1 MHRRRTRRITVSGRN
16 NLETLERRT
25 LLSAAVDS
33 LGVEGHGYYT
43 INRPETVVANPSP
56 AEGGG
61 PEAAGFQIEV
71 VFGGGLTAGQQA
83 VFTQAANRWQQILTG
98 DIPDVGSGSWGGP
111 VDDVRIS
118 ASGVAIDGVGGILG
132 SAGPQFLRGGTFLP
146 INGNMQFDTADLASL
161 LSAGQLDEVITHEM
175 GHVLGLG
182 TIWSNKGLLANSG
195 TSTVSFTGAQAK
207 IESNAA
213 RRTAAGT
220 SVPVENTGGSGTANS
235 HWRESTFDNELMTG
249 FLNNGA
255 NPLSRITAAQFVDLG
270 YPQVNVD
277 AADTYVPPGGNDVP
291 TIGAL
296 TASPSPVN
304 QGGTLTLSAA
314 GASDSDG
321 IGEVRFYLEANGVAG
336 LQAGMGDVQIG
347 ADSGA
352 PYSFNYDTSTLSPG
366 TYTFYARA
374 VDTFGAVSSAS
385 STTAVVQNPAAPAP
399 SQPQLA
405 ASSDTGVSNSDRVT
419 SDNTPT
425 FTGTGMDGLTVKL
438 FANGVQVGSA
448 VTSGGQYSITTSVLT
463 DGVKSITAVATDGT
477 NTSPSTTAFNV
488 TIDTVA
494 PGLVGTPTFNYLP
507 ATHSLRYVF
516 NEDIGG
522 SLSPGNMSVVRLPL
536 PGTTVGTAM
545 TFNSSAKVASFT
557 FPGEPNFRIG
567 DGSYTATLSG
577 VTDVAGNALVGGT
590 NVMNF
595 FFLLGDA
602 NHDGTVNLID
612 FNTLAAN
619 FGQTGKDFSGG
630 DFTYDGSVDL
640 ADFNLLAAHFGTS
653 VAPAAFSSVQISG
666 AGAKAH
672 HPADDVGQDL
682 LA

>member
-1 MHRRRTRRITVSGRN
+1 MHHRRTLRN
-16 NLETLERRT
+16 HRELHRNKLEFLERRA
-25 LLSAAVDS
+25 LLSAVVET
-33 LGVEGHGYYT
+33 LGVEGHGTYT
-43 INRPETVVANPSP
+43 INRPDMIVADAS
-56 AEGGG
+56 AVDRGG
-61 PEAAGFQIEV
+61 PEADGFQIEV
-71 VFGGGLTAGQQA
+71 VFGGGLTAQQQA

-98 DIPDVGSGSWGGP
+98 DIPDVGSGNWGAP

-118 ASGVAIDGVGGILG
+118 ASGVPIDGVGGILG
-132 SAGPQFLRGGTFLP
+132 SAGPQFLRGGSFLP

-195 TSTVSFTGAQAK
+195 TSTVAFTGAQAK

-277 AADTYVPPGGNDVP
+277 AADPYVPPGGNTVP

-296 TASPSPVN
+296 TAAPSPVN
-304 QGGTLTLSAA
+304 QGGTLTLSAS

-321 IGEVRFYLEANGVAG
+321 ISEVRFYLEGNGLPG

-347 ADSGA
+347 ADSSS
-352 PYSFNYDTSTLSPG
+352 PYALNYDTSTLAPG
-366 TYTFYARA
+366 NYTFYARS
-374 VDTFGAVSSAS
+374 VDAFGAVSAAA
-385 STTAVVQNPAAPAP
+385 STTAVVQDPAAPAP
-399 SQPQLA
+399 SQPTLDA
-405 ASSDTGVSNSDRVT
+405 ASDTGISNSDHIT
-419 SDNTPT
+419 NDNTPT
-425 FTGTGMDGLTVKL
+425 FTGTAQTGLTVKI
-438 FANGVQVGSA
+438 FASGVQVGSQL
-448 VTSGGQYSITTSVLT
+448 VTDGTYSITTSVLSN
-463 DGVKSITAVATDGT
+463 GVKSITALSTDGSVV
-477 NTSPSTTAFNV
+477 SPSTTAFNI

-494 PGLVGTPTFNYLP
+494 PAIVGTPTFNYLP
-507 ATHSLRYVF
+507 ATHSLRYTF

-522 SLSPGNMSVVRLPL
+522 SLGPSNMTVVRLPL
-536 PGTTVGTAM
+536 PGTTIGTSM
-545 TFNSSAKVASFT
+545 TFNASAKVASFT
-557 FPGEPNFRIG
+557 FPGEPNFRLG
-567 DGSYTATLSG
+567 DGSYTATLAG

-590 NVMNF
+590 NVLNF

-602 NHDGTVNLID
+602 NHDATVNLTD
-612 FNTLAAN
+612 FNTMAAN

-630 DFTYDGSVDL
+630 DFSYDGTVDL
-640 ADFNLLAAHFGTS
+640 TDFNILAARFGTS
-653 VAPAAFSSVQISG
+653 VAPAASVLSSTFGSKRIG
-666 AGAKAH
+666 ADN
-672 HPADDVGQDL
+672 PADDL